1 MISCFTLMPV
11 ISVKALAS
19 VLDSYSCVVMV
30 SDTMLISMPLRGAA
44 DFSNH
49 CNSFNWSALERV
61 DGWNSLSIHFC
72 EVASSARAGAAMVTD
87 AAISAAA
94 LVMVRRLSLLLLK
107 CRILV
112 PPVTATKI
120 LFLEHENRYP
130 LFSGSCSSL
139 RPGLVPDLLFRFTQ
153 TVRKIATAETSEIA
167 VASHRLEISTPSPI
181 GSVAIGSVPK
191 KAIHNR
197 WMTAVVISEMNRRS
211 PRVVGMRKIPTR
223 SASG

>member
-1 MISCFTLMPV
+1 MPRSAQLRWSWSEDYPYFSS
-11 ISVKALAS
+11 SVAFWF
-19 VLDSYSCVVMV
+19 
-30 SDTMLISMPLRGAA
+30 LR
-44 DFSNH
+44 
-49 CNSFNWSALERV
+49 LQ
-61 DGWNSLSIHFC
+61 
-72 EVASSARAGAAMVTD
+72 
-87 AAISAAA
+87 
-94 LVMVRRLSLLLLK
+94 RR
-107 CRILV
+107 
-112 PPVTATKI
+112 KI

-197 WMTAVVISEMNRRS
+197 WMTAVVVSEMNRRS
-211 PRVVGMRKIPTR
+211 PRAGGVRKNPTR